1 MDARFVDCF
10 RRASDGNA
18 SASRRVDVRRPA
30 RERFRLEQRAGIV
43 LRLARIVG
51 GRGEWG

>member
-1 MDARFVDCF
+1 LDAGFLYKLRD
-10 RRASDGNA
+10 ASDGNA